1 MDKTASA
8 TITNICAISIAAI
21 LGVLTRT
28 SVNLLFG
35 PTRTGIL
42 SVNDILFADL
52 ASNFLGC
59 FVLGCHVVV
68 KERVT
73 IPEALALAISTGYAG
88 SVTSTLA
95 ALAAVRRASDDCVL
109 RLAVLTYQVVYM

>member
-1 MDKTASA
+1 MDKIASA
-8 TITNICAISIAAI
+8 TVTNTCAISIAAI

-35 PTRTGIL
+35 PTSAGIL
-42 SVNDILFADL
+42 SVNDILFVDL
-52 ASNFLGC
+52 AANFLGC

-95 ALAAVRRASDDCVL
+95 ASAAQATTACSG
-109 RLAVLTYQVVYM
+109 